1 MTKSANNAVS
11 HSSLVRSSAAEY
23 LTFVAAAGQGGVE
36 AIYADE
42 NVWLTQKMMGVLY
55 DVETNTINYHLKK
68 VFSDSELQEDSVIRK
83 FRITAADGKNYDTKH
98 YSLAAIIA
106 VGYKVNSERAVQFRK
121 WATAIVES
129 FTIKGF
135 AMDDERLKN
144 DGSVLSKQYFE
155 EQLQRI
161 REIRLS
167 ERKFYQKITDIYATS
182 IDYDVTAQSTKR
194 FFATVQNKLHWAIH
208 GQTAAEIICNRA
220 DAERQNMGLTTWKDA
235 PGGKIQKFDVVVAK
249 NYLTES
255 EMAQLQRLVS
265 AYLDLAEDMAL
276 RQIPMT
282 MQDWE
287 TRLNRFIEM
296 TDRDILQ
303 DAGKITAEI
312 AKAHA
317 ESEFEK
323 YRITQDRLF
332 ESDFDRQIK
341 YQLGETED
349 V

>member
-1 MTKSANNAVS
+1 MMKKANAASN
-11 HSSLVRSSAAEY
+11 HNSLVRSSAAEY

-83 FRITAADGKNYDTKH
+83 FRITAADGKNYDTRH
-98 YSLAAIIA
+98 YSLPAIIA

-144 DGSVLSKQYFE
+144 DGSVLSRQYFE

-182 IDYDVTAQSTKR
+182 IDYDVTAQVTKR

-208 GQTAAEIICNRA
+208 GQTAAEVICSRA

-235 PGGKIQKFDVVVAK
+235 PSGKIQKFDVVVAK
-249 NYLTES
+249 NYLTEN

-287 TRLNRFIEM
+287 ARLNRFIEM
-296 TDRDILQ
+296 TDREILQ
-303 DAGKITAEI
+303 DAGKVTAEI
-312 AKAHA
+312 ARAHA

-323 YRITQDRLF
+323 YRVIQDRLF

-341 YQLGETED
+341 YQLEEKED